1 MNEANKNEVDLLLRS
16 LARGRKN
23 AAVQSGLASGAERA
37 VTSDHLD
44 ADELNSY
51 AEGVVPDPARVRYT
65 EHLADCAVCR
75 SLVVGLTQAAGAPSR
90 HEVTEQK
97 NEPSLWQKLAVLL
110 SPSVLRYAVPAL
122 VLTIVIG
129 IGLFALR
136 QQRESAF
143 VAENRPQSVQPVQAD
158 RGSALNPA
166 SEPSA
171 TVQTAAGART
181 AEATSEDESN
191 IKDKKLPA
199 GQTLPD
205 SSSSLAKAAQAR
217 GLKDAEEA
225 GVGTGAGEALELRPG
240 PVAQPK
246 AAAPPPPLEAEKSA
260 NYALDR
266 PAKREDKERSRDEF
280 RTQSDDVHG
289 PNRGRNNAPM
299 STTQR
304 SVGGLMTERGPSAMN
319 RNSKNNAVETR
330 DVLGKRFTRSGAVW
344 VDTDYASQATTKL
357 SRGSEQFRALVA
369 DEPGIRTLAERLDGA
384 IIVVWKGRAY
394 RIQ

>member
-16 LARGRKN
+16 LTRGRKS
-23 AAVQSGLASGAERA
+23 AALQSGLAPGDERA
-37 VTSDHLD
+37 VASDHLD

-65 EHLADCAVCR
+65 EHLADCAICR
-75 SLVVGLTQAAGAPSR
+75 SLVVGLTQAAGAASR

-122 VLTIVIG
+122 VLTTVIG

-143 VAENRPQSVQPVQAD
+143 VAENRQQGVQPALAD
-158 RGSALNPA
+158 RDAAVNPA

-171 TVQTAAGART
+171 TVQTTAEART
-181 AEATSEDESN
+181 AEATSEEKSK
-191 IKDKKLPA
+191 IQDKKLQA
-199 GQTLPD
+199 GQTVPD
-205 SSSSLAKAAQAR
+205 SSSSLAKAAPG

-225 GVGTGAGEALELRPG
+225 GVGTGAGEALDLRPG

-246 AAAPPPPLEAEKSA
+246 AAAAPPPLEAEKSA
-260 NYALDR
+260 NYALDG
-266 PAKREDKERSRDEF
+266 PAKREAKERSRDEF
-280 RTQSDDVHG
+280 RNQSDDVHG
-289 PNRGRNNAPM
+289 PNRGRNNAPL

-304 SVGGLMTERGPSAMN
+304 SVGGLTSERGPRAMN
-319 RNSKNNAVETR
+319 NNNIRNNEVETR
-330 DVLGKRFTRSGAVW
+330 NVVGKRFTRNGAVW